1 MRRLVISSFFW
12 IAPLSA
18 IHAQSFLI
26 VPANPVLAGDSISIR
41 LEGLPANADVK
52 LVAERVVSQSW
63 MPGAKPVLY
72 RSEAV
77 FAVGADGKLD
87 TATAKPKSGSYKGA
101 DKHGLFWSMNPTK
114 DDAADRKTSDVKLIA
129 FAGDKPLAEA
139 RIEFINRLPAVKTEK
154 VDRFPGAV
162 FANIPGETK
171 RPAIIVLGG
180 SEGGSW
186 VAREFAPM
194 LASRGFAVLGLPYYS
209 PVQFPA
215 TKPEIPELPASF
227 ADIPVERLN
236 DAYEW
241 LKTRPEVDAT
251 RIALHGTSKGA
262 EFALI
267 GGSEFSWIKAI
278 VAPVPTDV
286 VWEGWGNDVAPGT
299 KSSFSLNGKPLP
311 FVPYVDFAQE
321 FTGFQTGNEVKV
333 RRPQDKGR
341 AANPLAAVK
350 ARIPVEKFKGPLLII
365 GGQDDQV
372 WASGMMAHNIAERRA
387 EHGLETVALIYPDA
401 GHGLTG
407 NGYQPTT
414 QSNAGPMK
422 MGGTPEGNGRAMGD
436 AFPKTIAFLQRVLG
450 VR

>member
-1 MRRLVISSFFW
+1 MRGLISLGVISMVFLG
-12 IAPLSA
+12 AV
-18 IHAQSFLI
+18 HAQSFSI
-26 VPANPVLAGDSISIR
+26 SPANPVLAGEPVSIR
-41 LEGLPANADVK
+41 VEGLPANADVK
-52 LVAERVVSQSW
+52 LVAERAVSQPW

-72 RSEAV
+72 RSEAI
-77 FAVGADGKLD
+77 FFVGTEGRLD
-87 TATAKPKSGSYKGA
+87 IATAKPKSGTYKGA
-101 DKHGLFWSMNPTK
+101 DKHGLFWSMMPTK
-114 DDAADRKTSDVKLIA
+114 DDAGDRKTSDVKMIA
-129 FAGDKPLAEA
+129 FAGDKALAEA
-139 RIEFINRLPAVKTEK
+139 RIEFINRDPAVKTEK
-154 VDRFPGAV
+154 VEKFPGAV
-162 FANIPGETK
+162 FSTLPGDIK

-215 TKPEIPELPASF
+215 TKAEIPELPATF
-227 ADIPVERLN
+227 TEIPVDRLN
-236 DAYEW
+236 EAYEW

-251 RIALHGTSKGA
+251 RVGLHGTSKGA

-267 GGSEFSWIKAI
+267 AGSAFPWIKAI

-299 KSSFSLNGKPLP
+299 KSSFSLYGKPLP
-311 FVPYVDFAQE
+311 FVPYSDFAQE
-321 FTGFQTGNEVKV
+321 FTGFQTGTDVKI

-341 AANPLAAVK
+341 AAHPLAAVK
-350 ARIPVEKFKGPLLII
+350 ARIPVERFKGPLMVI

-387 EHGLETVALIYPDA
+387 EQGLETVALIYPDA
-401 GHGLTG
+401 GHALTG

-414 QSNAGPMK
+414 QLNAGPMK
-422 MGGTPEGNGRAMGD
+422 MGGTPEGNGRAQGD
-436 AFPKTIAFLQRVLG
+436 AFPKTIAFLKRALG
-450 VR
+450 VQ